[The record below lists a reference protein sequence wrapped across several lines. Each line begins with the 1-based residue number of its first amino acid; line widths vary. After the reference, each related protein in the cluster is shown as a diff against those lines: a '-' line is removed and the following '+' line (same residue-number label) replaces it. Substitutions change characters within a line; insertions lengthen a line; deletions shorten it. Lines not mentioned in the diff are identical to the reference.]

1 MFVVPTQAPRGQLQK
16 HFWPQF
22 LEQFKIIIL
31 SKSILGS
38 KISPLILLMSRFLNS
53 QLTIWL
59 SFMKTVLFSVS
70 QLALYQL
77 SPNGPYINLIKFP
90 SHFNHIIANTNRKSC
105 IHSYQINLNL
115 SINSITCSYTQ
126 YVNGPCK
133 KTQLCQLHA
142 INYLQSHMIL
152 CHIIINYHT
161 TSMQKMKPHPK

>member
-1 MFVVPTQAPRGQLQK
+1 MFVVPTQAPRGQLQQ

-22 LEQFKIIIL
+22 LDQFKIIIL

-38 KISPLILLMSRFLNS
+38 KTSPLILLMSRFLNN

-77 SPNGPYINLIKFP
+77 SPNGPYINLIK
-90 SHFNHIIANTNRKSC
+90 SYNNTNRKSC
-105 IHSYQINLNL
+105 IHSYPINLNL

-133 KTQLCQLHA
+133 KAQLCQLATCHKLFVVTYDIVSYHNKLSHNEHA
-142 INYLQSHMIL
+142 
-152 CHIIINYHT
+152 
-161 TSMQKMKPHPK
+161 KK